1 MMQRSF
7 VPRLLV
13 AVIAL
18 CGCSTVRVTT
28 DWDPEADFSKFRSFG
43 WLHEQQPATG
53 NFRLDNPLL
62 DARIRAAV
70 DRTLEQRGYVKVA
83 DAGADFVVG
92 YHLGLERELD
102 VRTMNTY
109 YGYGRGNRWGAV
121 GYPQTQ
127 VREYERGTL
136 VIDIA
141 DVDARMLVWR
151 GSGSRRLS
159 NRSSPEKSTQVIDKA
174 VAEILAKFPPR

>member
-1 MMQRSF
+1 MMQRGF
-7 VPRLLV
+7 VLRLLV
-13 AVIAL
+13 GVIAL

-28 DWDPEADFSKFRSFG
+28 DWDPKTDFSEFHSFG
-43 WLHEQQPATG
+43 WLHEQQPQTG
-53 NFRLDNPLL
+53 NFRLDNPLM

-70 DRTLEQRGYVKVA
+70 DRTLEQRGYLKVA

-109 YGYGRGNRWGAV
+109 YGYGNGHRWGAV

-141 DVDARMLVWR
+141 DVDARELVWR

-159 NRSSPEKSTQVIDKA
+159 NPSSPEKATQVIDKA